1 MCYTVRIPNR
11 AYIRFDAHESDVNA
25 IKWSPH
31 GTVVAT
37 GGADRKIKL
46 WDVSKGVAE
55 NKGILTSSNGSIMS
69 LDFDAGASL
78 LLASSADFAAR

>member
-11 AYIRFDAHESDVNA
+11 AYIRFEAHDSDVNA

-31 GTVVAT
+31 GTMVAT

-55 NKGILTSSNGSIMS
+55 NKGALTNSNGAVMS
-69 LDFDAGASL
+69 LDFDAAGSL
-78 LLASSADFAAR
+78 LLASSADFASR